1 MQKNINI
8 NNNNKQPTAKRL
20 KQRAQQMSV
29 KYKLKLSK
37 KAETK
42 QRPLASTSTQQKLM
56 GNMVVT
62 YWTQNKL
69 GTTALNEE
77 NTGEAK

>member
-1 MQKNINI
+1 
-8 NNNNKQPTAKRL
+8 
-20 KQRAQQMSV
+20 
-29 KYKLKLSK
+29 
-37 KAETK
+37 
-42 QRPLASTSTQQKLM
+42 M